1 MIRGYSKAVGNTM
14 VIDSIDLVIAH
25 VCDRLFAVWTS
36 KLIVIYSNAFLYAFV
51 MDSMD
56 KRMIIA

>member
-14 VIDSIDLVIAH
+14 AIDSIALVIAH
-25 VCDRLFAVWTS
+25 VCDRLFAVSTS
-36 KLIVIYSNAFLYAFV
+36 KRIVIYSNAFLYAFV